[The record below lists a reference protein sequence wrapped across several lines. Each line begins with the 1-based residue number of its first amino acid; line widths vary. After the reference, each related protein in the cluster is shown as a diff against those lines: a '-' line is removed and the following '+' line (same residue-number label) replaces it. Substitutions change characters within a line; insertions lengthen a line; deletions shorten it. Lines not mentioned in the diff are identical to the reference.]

1 MPQPLNAPEPAPR
14 AWPLWKPI
22 LFLLV
27 VAVGLYYVKWQPY
40 YGKAFVAA
48 DSHSIGKS
56 ILADGAASPW
66 LAAWQYA
73 LVYFTPVNKLMA

>member
-1 MPQPLNAPEPAPR
+1 MPQPLNAPEHAPR

-48 DSHSIGKS
+48 DSH
-56 ILADGAASPW
+56 
-66 LAAWQYA
+66 
-73 LVYFTPVNKLMA
+73 